1 MRWLDALA
9 RKPRSGAGETIAA
22 QTVEAFAASP
32 RGDYAH
38 AGVVRAQNNIGAFFC
53 DGLGVERNPSP
64 SLAGSRWRRGAEPS
78 DADGQA
84 MLGAAYYLGAGVARD
99 PLEAYVWLVRLS
111 AGGSALAEQFF
122 QVVRAM
128 LSAKQ
133 IAQAEAHAA
142 APLPEPAS

>member
-1 MRWLDALA
+1 MRWLDALT
-9 RKPRSGAGETIAA
+9 RKPRSGAGETIAMQMA
-22 QTVEAFAASP
+22 KAFAASR

-53 DGLGVERNPSP
+53 DGRGVERNPSQ
-64 SLAGSRWRRGAEPS
+64 AGSWWRLGAERS

-99 PLEAYVWLVRLS
+99 PLEAYVWLVRSS